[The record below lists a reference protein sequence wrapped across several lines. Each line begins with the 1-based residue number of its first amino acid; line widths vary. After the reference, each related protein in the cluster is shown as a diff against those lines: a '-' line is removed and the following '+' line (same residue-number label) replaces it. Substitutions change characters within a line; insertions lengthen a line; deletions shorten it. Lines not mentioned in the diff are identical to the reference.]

1 MWDYALS
8 TYKEE
13 VRNISVR
20 NIRCKY
26 YVDFDF
32 KYSVPQHTYTISECT
47 HYPRYLISKFDCIQT
62 ELTRLFGR
70 KKGSDKDD
78 DGTEGRK
85 GRRQSNLPRQY
96 IKPVEELV
104 QQNPTAEALKA
115 ALNLPANQ
123 TEHDKAIKTKV
134 L

>member
-1 MWDYALS
+1 MWDYTLS

-47 HYPRYLISKFDCIQT
+47 HYPRYLISKFDCTIKIQKKNMADNYFIT
-62 ELTRLFGR
+62 VMHQVGVVAKGVGEACLFVTY
-70 KKGSDKDD
+70 SFSC
-78 DGTEGRK
+78 
-85 GRRQSNLPRQY
+85 SNLCGVNVFICYCSYKYAYSLFLQ
-96 IKPVEELV
+96 L
-104 QQNPTAEALKA
+104 
-115 ALNLPANQ
+115 
-123 TEHDKAIKTKV
+123 
-134 L
+134 